1 MWALGAITGEYPP
14 DLELL
19 NEIVFEQYG
28 IIDVEE
34 VVVNEKGTDSWIK

>member
-1 MWALGAITGEYPP
+1 MKTLT
-14 DLELL
+14 
-19 NEIVFEQYG
+19 NENFEQYG